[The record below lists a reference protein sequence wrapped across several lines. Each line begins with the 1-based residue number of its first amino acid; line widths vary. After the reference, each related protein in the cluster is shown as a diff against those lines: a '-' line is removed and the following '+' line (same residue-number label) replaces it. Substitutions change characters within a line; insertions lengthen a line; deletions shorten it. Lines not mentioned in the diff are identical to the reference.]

1 MQLNW
6 FESLIY
12 GLVCGF
18 TEFLPV
24 SSEAH
29 GILFSRLVGVMDAGY
44 AMRLAVHI
52 GMLIALMMLYGAQ
65 ISRLNRE
72 RRIAAVPYRRRKRQ
86 PDGASIL
93 ELSLLKIAAVPLVLG
108 FVAYPW
114 VGSQGN
120 RLWILGLAL
129 VLNGFILYF
138 PQFVPGANKDIRT
151 MSRLDAF
158 LMGLG
163 GAVAVFPGI
172 SRMGATLS
180 TAHVRGVE
188 RQHGLQ
194 TAMLLSAVS
203 LVVYIAIDIVYLFAT
218 RFAGFS
224 FFTVI
229 YMILAC
235 GASAFSAYF
244 GILLMRFLSVR
255 IGYAGFAFYNWGA
268 ALFAFI
274 IYLLT

>member
-18 TEFLPV
+18 AEFLPI
-24 SSEAH
+24 SSDAH

-52 GMLIALMMLYGAQ
+52 GSLIGLMVLYGAQ
-65 ISRLNRE
+65 VSRLNRE
-72 RRIAAVPYRRRKRQ
+72 RRIAALPHRRRKRQ
-86 PDGASIL
+86 PDAASIL
-93 ELSLLKIAAVPLVLG
+93 ELNLLKIAAIPLLLG
-108 FVAYPW
+108 FIAYPW
-114 VGSQGN
+114 VGNQGN

-129 VLNGFILYF
+129 FLNGIILYF

-158 LMGLG
+158 LVGLW
-163 GAVAVFPGI
+163 GAVAVFPGV
-172 SRMGATLS
+172 SRTGATLS
-180 TAHVRGVE
+180 AAHIRGVE

-194 TAMLLSAVS
+194 TVMLLSA
-203 LVVYIAIDIVYLFAT
+203 LALIVYIVIDIVYLFIT

-229 YMILAC
+229 YMTLAC
-235 GASAFSAYF
+235 AASAFSAYF

-255 IGYAGFAFYNWGA
+255 IGYAGFAFYSWGA

-274 IYLLT
+274 IYLMT